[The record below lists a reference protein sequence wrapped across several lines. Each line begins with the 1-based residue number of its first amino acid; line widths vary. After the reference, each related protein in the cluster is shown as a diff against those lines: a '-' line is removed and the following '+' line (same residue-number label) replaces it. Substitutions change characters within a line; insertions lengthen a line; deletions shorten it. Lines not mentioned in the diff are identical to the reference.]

1 MEKNHNSCTCI
12 NFLSSSHTISHH
24 LSVPFIFTMPKAH
37 SQPVIVPPE
46 GESLIRRS
54 TLAADKVID
63 KPADHVNTLY
73 DVLQNSANKYGDK
86 EAIGFRNVEA
96 IIEEEKEVVK
106 VINGE
111 EHKEMKKWKYFQ
123 MSPFQYVGYRKM
135 SEIAHD
141 LGAGLAHLGLKKDSK
156 LEIFAATR

>member
-1 MEKNHNSCTCI
+1 
-12 NFLSSSHTISHH
+12 
-24 LSVPFIFTMPKAH
+24 MPKAH
-37 SQPVIVPPE
+37 SQPVVVAPS

-54 TLAADKVID
+54 TLATDKIID
-63 KPADHVNTLY
+63 RPADHIYTLY
-73 DVLQNSANKYGDK
+73 DVLQNSAKKYGDK
-86 EAIGFRNVEA
+86 DAIGFRKVED

-111 EHKEMKKWKYFQ
+111 EHREMKKWKYFQ
-123 MSPFQYVGYRKM
+123 MSPFNYVGYKKM

-141 LGAGLAHLGLKKDSK
+141 IGAGLAHLGLKKGSK